1 MLEPASLS
9 GSLGSRKGAVDD
21 STLSFGVAVG
31 ASWSSDKGACLRL
44 AVGLARSPEGAALLH
59 AQGTLGCCV
68 AAASWLVGPEGGA
81 LGVESPGVPCAGPY
95 GLQVR
100 GDERRG
106 APVCLVPWPA
116 CVRAGSRLPRPPC
129 AGALAQETLL
139 VVALSSCSAFQGD
152 ATDVLKAY
160 ADGRESPIHQQWL
173 SLLSLQ
179 GALLR
184 HLGAAQECPGI
195 ADEAVAFVVTAETR
209 LLAALEPPSGR
220 PSEPLTLAG
229 AAAASRIGTPSSPLV
244 APRAPPQAPWVD
256 LSFAP

>member
-1 MLEPASLS
+1 MSVAEHLSVWSLGVRACREPA
-9 GSLGSRKGAVDD
+9 AE
-21 STLSFGVAVG
+21 T
-31 ASWSSDKGACLRL
+31 
-44 AVGLARSPEGAALLH
+44 ALCRD
-59 AQGTLGCCV
+59 T
-68 AAASWLVGPEGGA
+68 
-81 LGVESPGVPCAGPY
+81 
-95 GLQVR
+95 
-100 GDERRG
+100 
-106 APVCLVPWPA
+106 
-116 CVRAGSRLPRPPC
+116 
-129 AGALAQETLL
+129 LAQEPLL
-139 VVALSSCSAFQGD
+139 VVALSCCSAFQGD

-229 AAAASRIGTPSSPLV
+229 AAAASRIGTPLLSPRRASRPSAGSLGRLELCSLTSLCPPLPPFPLPCV
-244 APRAPPQAPWVD
+244 PRCQGSRLHSFPSLPDVSAPRPVAGGSPAIASGLPVSLSKPPPRGPHVPPE
-256 LSFAP
+256 LSLPTPKDTPPSGLPCDRH